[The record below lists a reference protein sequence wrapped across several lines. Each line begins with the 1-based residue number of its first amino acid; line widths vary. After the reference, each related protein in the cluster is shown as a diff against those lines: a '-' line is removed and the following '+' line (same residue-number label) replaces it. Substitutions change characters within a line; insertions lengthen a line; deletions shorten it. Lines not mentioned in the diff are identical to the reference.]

1 MNTFAEKGIEINENG
16 IVQGFFNGQQ
26 DRVDELNHRIQ
37 GRQFPDN
44 PLRPNFDPRPVP
56 TKYAVFPIIDR
67 RTPANFPI
75 EPYLDNYGFSP
86 ATQNGPAKPYLQNID
101 VETILRNQTVALQRG
116 AAQGVFVPSSNS
128 DLYRVSLPQ
137 PSVQVSQ
144 PFPNLF
150 NSSSF
155 STSTSASNTVSNQ
168 SIGKSTFF
176 NHTRVQLRNTI
187 EMPV

>member
-1 MNTFAEKGIEINENG
+1 MNTFSEKGIEINENG

-37 GRQFPDN
+37 SRQFPDN
-44 PLRPNFDPRPVP
+44 ALRPNFDPRPVP

-67 RTPANFPI
+67 KTPANFPI
-75 EPYLDNYGFSP
+75 ESYLDDYGFST
-86 ATQNGPAKPYLQNID
+86 ATQNGPAKTYLQNID

-116 AAQGVFVPSSNS
+116 AAQGVFVPSSKS
-128 DLYRVSLPQ
+128 DLYRTNLPS
-137 PSVQVSQ
+137 PSIEITQ

-150 NSSSF
+150 NTSSF
-155 STSTSASNTVSNQ
+155 SNPASNAVLNQ
-168 SIGKSTFF
+168 PIGKSTFF

>member
-1 MNTFAEKGIEINENG
+1 MNTFSEKGIEINENG
-16 IVQGFFNGQQ
+16 IIQGFFNGQQ
-26 DRVDELNHRIQ
+26 DRVDELNRRIQ
-37 GRQFPDN
+37 SRQFPDN
-44 PLRPNFDPRPVP
+44 ALRPNFDPRPVP

-67 RTPANFPI
+67 RTPASLPI
-75 EPYLDNYGFSP
+75 ETNYLDDYGFSP
-86 ATQNGPAKPYLQNID
+86 ATQNGPAKTYLQNID
-101 VETILRNQTVALQRG
+101 VETVLRNQTVALQRG

-128 DLYRVSLPQ
+128 DLYRVSLPR
-137 PSVQVSQ
+137 PSVEVSQ

-155 STSTSASNTVSNQ
+155 SNPASNVVSNQ
-168 SIGKSTFF
+168 PIGKSTFF

>member
-1 MNTFAEKGIEINENG
+1 MNTFSEKGIEINENG
-16 IVQGFFNGQQ
+16 IVEGFFNGQQ

-37 GRQFPDN
+37 SRQFPDN
-44 PLRPNFDPRPVP
+44 ALRPNFDPRPVP

-67 RTPANFPI
+67 RTPANYPI
-75 EPYLDNYGFSP
+75 ESNYLDDYGFSP
-86 ATQNGPAKPYLQNID
+86 ATQNGPAKTYLQNID

-116 AAQGVFVPSSNS
+116 ATQGVFVPSSNS
-128 DLYRVSLPQ
+128 DLYRMNLPS
-137 PSVQVSQ
+137 PSIKTPQ
-144 PFPNLF
+144 PFPNLS

-155 STSTSASNTVSNQ
+155 STSASNTVSNQ
-168 SIGKSTFF
+168 PIGKSTFF